1 MIYTLETKLKKS
13 RESLVS
19 RLNKKAST
27 SAPDS
32 TPQQLSAMLNF
43 RTSPAVMRT
52 RRLEKNVPEVNVL
65 LPERNSPS
73 ATYNYI
79 I

>member
-1 MIYTLETKLKKS
+1 MIYTLETKLKKA
-13 RESLVS
+13 RQSLVT